1 MPKVKKPKP
10 ILGPTFLRAWRN
22 YRGMTQDQVAEA
34 VDISRALLSKIEN
47 GKSPYSQAQL
57 EALAQIYRCT
67 PGDLLDRDPRDGG
80 AELASL
86 IRNLPANQQAQVA
99 DIVQVI
105 RRAG

>member
-1 MPKVKKPKP
+1 MPKVRKPKP
-10 ILGPTFLRAWRN
+10 ILGPTFLKAWRN
-22 YRGMTQDQVAEA
+22 YRGMTQEQVAEA
-34 VDISRALLSKIEN
+34 LDISRALVSKIEN
-47 GKSPYSQAQL
+47 GKSPYSQAQI
-57 EALAQIYRCT
+57 EAMARLYRAS